1 MKVSLKKQFN
11 SYNLN
16 PIIIKLGLVNTNQMS
31 QSVIKELKPLGFPW
45 ETQDPFLFCAYH
57 RDEYPKGNA
66 SMGVDFEQL
75 KGRNVGSDFM
85 IKDGWR
91 MYHGSNIPGFPYH
104 PHRGFETITINKE
117 GVVDHSDS
125 LGAAGR
131 FMAGDVQWMTA
142 GKGIQHS
149 EMFPLVNDDKE
160 NPLEIFQIWLNLP
173 KVSKMVEPHF
183 KMLWNEDIPI
193 VEHKDQFGKVTIIQV
208 IAGQINNVSALEP
221 TPNSWAAEPQN
232 AVGVY
237 TVKMEADASWV
248 LPKTSIDANR
258 SVFFYK
264 GSEII
269 IEEQT
274 ISQNK
279 IIDLIA
285 NEEVEIQNG
294 NEDAFF
300 LILEGKPIGEP
311 VAQHGPFVMNTQDEI
326 RQAMQD
332 FGRTQFGGWPWSET
346 EVVHSR
352 NKGRFALHSNGIEE
366 TK

>member
-1 MKVSLKKQFN
+1 MDKI
-11 SYNLN
+11 LN
-16 PIIIKLGLVNTNQMS
+16 I
-31 QSVIKELKPLGFPW
+31 EPLGFPW

-66 SMGVDFEQL
+66 KMGTEL
-75 KGRNVGSDFM
+75 EELRGRNIGQDFTV
-85 IKDGWR
+85 KDGWR

-149 EMFPLVNDDKE
+149 EMFPLINEHKE

-173 KVSKMVEPHF
+173 KVSKMVDPHF

-193 VEHKDQFGKVTIIQV
+193 IDHKDESNRTTTVQI
-208 IAGQINNVSALEP
+208 IAGNINEVTALDP
-221 TPNSWAAEPQN
+221 TPDSWAANPEN

-237 TVKMEADASWV
+237 TVKMEPNAVWT
-248 LPKTSIDANR
+248 LPKTRLEANR
-258 SVFFYK
+258 SIFFYK
-264 GSEII
+264 GENIEVEGQTIDSNHI
-269 IEEQT
+269 IEALAGED
-274 ISQNK
+274 IMIK
-279 IIDLIA
+279 
-285 NEEVEIQNG
+285 NG
-294 NEDAFF
+294 SSEAYF

-311 VAQHGPFVMNTQDEI
+311 VVQHGPFVMNTHEEI
-326 RQAMQD
+326 NETMREY
-332 FGRTQFGGWPWSET
+332 GKTQFGGWPWEET
-346 EVVHSR
+346 EVVHSKR
-352 NKGRFALHSNGIEE
+352 KGRFALHSDGKEE
-366 TK
+366 IK